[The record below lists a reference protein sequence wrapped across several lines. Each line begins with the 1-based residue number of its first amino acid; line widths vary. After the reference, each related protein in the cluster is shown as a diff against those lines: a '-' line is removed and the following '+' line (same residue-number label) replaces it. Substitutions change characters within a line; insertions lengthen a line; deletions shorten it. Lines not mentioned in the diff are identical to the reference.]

1 VFHVERLQHTT
12 QDDLQMLA
20 SAIYLQVSTISQTLI
35 FVTRSCLSLLSL
47 WHSWYVISVQSVVF
61 YLALWVLA
69 CLAALLYHLASCLD
83 CFVILFVDW
92 YSNYNI
98 CELGIGWGWTGVI
111 WLYNIV
117 SYFPPNIINFL
128 IRYAL
133 SGRA

>member
-12 QDDLQMLA
+12 QDDLQKLA

-47 WHSWYVISVQSVVF
+47 WHSWYVISVQSMVF
-61 YLALWVLA
+61 YLALSVLA
-69 CLAALLYHLASCLD
+69 YLAALLYHLASCSD
-83 CFVILFVDW
+83 CFVILFVDC
-92 YSNYNI
+92 YSNYHI